1 MAGNGVPGP
10 GIPSRV
16 RRWHGMLVG
25 PAPVPGNPFGFG
37 MPQPAAAAAAAAAAP
52 AENPAAQ
59 EGFNPPRP
67 FLDPIQDWMQQHR
80 DELRDRGVLRQ
91 SGLVDVLAGP
101 STVMSVASVQAVVL
115 GLLKRVTDL
124 ERQTDNMD
132 RAIMQLRNPNARG
145 GRRTRRHT
153 RRHPHTL

>member
-1 MAGNGVPGP
+1 MAGNGVPG
-10 GIPSRV
+10 
-16 RRWHGMLVG
+16 
-25 PAPVPGNPFGFG
+25 PGNPFGFG

-67 FLDPIQDWMQQHR
+67 FLDPIQRWIEQHK
-80 DELRDRGVLRQ
+80 DELRGRGIPFVGYTDPM
-91 SGLVDVLAGP
+91 GLPV
-101 STVMSVASVQAVVL
+101 VQTIIL